1 MPPQDL
7 ARRPRAALLG
17 AVVLAVLV
25 LHAWMLGQWP
35 GGGRFGL
42 GGTARPALQFRPI
55 QAVPPRPAAEPE
67 AAAAEEAA
75 AEPPAPKPETRLAA
89 VADAS
94 QAPPPATAASEP
106 SIAEPAPEAVR
117 PPEGSAGVGDPATA
131 AAPPS
136 ADAVPQGDP
145 PPVYSTRL
153 PAPASIRYRIQVGAA
168 TGQSRLVWVQ
178 DGRSYG
184 VMLEAVDDHGQPLL
198 RQMSHGGVDAAGL
211 APQRFLDRRRG
222 HSAGA
227 VNFQHDAGKI
237 TFSGPGLEYPLFP
250 GVQDRL
256 SWVPQL
262 AAIVQAAGEVPK
274 EVTLF
279 VVGTRGG
286 GAWTLVAQGE
296 EQVATPAGA
305 IRATRMVRE
314 PQGQDDWRV
323 EVWVDPQR
331 GGWPARL
338 LMSVPRFG
346 ALFELQLVAGPGHP

>member
-1 MPPQDL
+1 MHPHD
-7 ARRPRAALLG
+7 AIRRKRIALLG
-17 AVVLAVLV
+17 VVVLTVLL

-35 GGGRFGL
+35 GGKRFGA
-42 GGTARPALQFRPI
+42 GGTARTALQFRPI
-55 QAVPPRPAAEPE
+55 QIVTPQPVEPE
-67 AAAAEEAA
+67 TTPTAELAE
-75 AEPPAPKPETRLAA
+75 EPPAPQPETRLAA

-94 QAPPPATAASEP
+94 EAPPPAAAP
-106 SIAEPAPEAVR
+106 AESPAPDPA
-117 PPEGSAGVGDPATA
+117 PPATPPAEGSAGVGEPATTG
-131 AAPPS
+131 APAS
-136 ADAVPQGDP
+136 VGALPQGDP
-145 PPVYSTRL
+145 PPVYPTKL
-153 PAPASIRYRIQVGAA
+153 PAPATLIYRIQVGTAS
-168 TGQSRLVWVQ
+168 GQSRLVWVQ

-184 VMLEAVDDHGQPLL
+184 VMLEAVDAHGQPLL

-227 VNFQHDAGKI
+227 VNFQREAGKI

-256 SWVPQL
+256 SWIAQL

-279 VVGTRGG
+279 VLGTRGG

-296 EQVATPAGA
+296 EQIATNSGTL
-305 IRATRMVRE
+305 RATRLLRE

-323 EVWVDPQR
+323 EIWVDPQR
-331 GGWPARL
+331 DGWPVKL
-338 LMSVPRFG
+338 VMSVPRFG
-346 ALFELQLVAGPGHP
+346 ALFELLLIGGPGPL